1 MKSPRAPALG
11 DFFVHALR
19 RPHGIL
25 ELFAVSLMPLPYGRG
40 LPTFVKTMLAN
51 LQTDFGNVVKLSC
64 K

>member
-1 MKSPRAPALG
+1 
-11 DFFVHALR
+11 
-19 RPHGIL
+19 
-25 ELFAVSLMPLPYGRG
+25 MPLPYGRG